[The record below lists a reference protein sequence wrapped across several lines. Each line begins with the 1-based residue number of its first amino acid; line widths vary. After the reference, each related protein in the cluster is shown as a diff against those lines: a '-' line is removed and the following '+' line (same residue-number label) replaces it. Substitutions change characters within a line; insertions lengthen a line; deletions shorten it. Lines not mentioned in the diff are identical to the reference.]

1 MLVTLLRKIELPG
14 NVQTCRESALSV
26 AGQPAATMDT
36 CPVMLVP
43 EARVTGEK
51 PRSPVEL
58 YDVLRACWSTASGGK
73 WLPSNP
79 AQGQCSVT
87 ALVVQDV
94 LGGDIL
100 KNRCRW
106 RVALLQPYRRS
117 PMGFDNQPIRQANR
131 LR

>member
-14 NVQTCRESALSV
+14 NVQTCRDWAPSV

-36 CPVMLVP
+36 RPVMLVL
-43 EARVTGEK
+43 EAEVTGEK

-58 YDVLRACWSTASGGK
+58 YDVLRTCWSTATGGK
-73 WLPSNP
+73 WSPSNP

-94 LGGDIL
+94 LGGIL
-100 KNRCRW
+100 AHQTRFQQMK
-106 RVALLQPYRRS
+106 RS
-117 PMGFDNQPIRQANR
+117 TP
-131 LR
+131 